1 MTSGTM
7 ATMTLAVAIGIAIRI
22 ELSASRAEREVG
34 RLALGNMSFGSRQL
48 CANQRTMDGPI
59 VAFVTVGAFV
69 HCRVGLGDSLDGGLR
84 RCNQFDV
91 FL

>member
-1 MTSGTM
+1 
-7 ATMTLAVAIGIAIRI
+7 MTLAVAIRVAIRI
-22 ELSASRAEREVG
+22 ELSASRAEREV
-34 RLALGNMSFGSRQL
+34 RCLALGSLTFGARQL
-48 CANQRTMDGPI
+48 RANQGTMDGPI